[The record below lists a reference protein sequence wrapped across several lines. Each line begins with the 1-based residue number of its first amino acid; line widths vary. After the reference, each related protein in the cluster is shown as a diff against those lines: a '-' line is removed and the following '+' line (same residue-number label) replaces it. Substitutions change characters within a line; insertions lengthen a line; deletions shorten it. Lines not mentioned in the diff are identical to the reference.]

1 MKKNRRF
8 VDSEFVKTCHE
19 HVNILRRRP
28 TSTGFKSGKV
38 SSKPSL
44 YYLSSNSV
52 VAWNNINTPCCQKEN
67 FEVNGVGFQ
76 PKKEWQIYICGI
88 CGITTKEK
96 DDEGNLA
103 SSFLETHTS

>member
-1 MKKNRRF
+1 MLIYCD
-8 VDSEFVKTCHE
+8 VDPLRLASKVEKSA
-19 HVNILRRRP
+19 VNP
-28 TSTGFKSGKV
+28 
-38 SSKPSL
+38 L
-44 YYLSSNSV
+44 YTIYLSSNSV